1 MQTTKAPQ
9 EPRESY
15 LSILV
20 IEDDEPVAQVLKF
33 MLERQNY
40 AVTIIA
46 DGRAARTQ
54 IESGTNPPSLI
65 LLDVILPYVDGFELL
80 GLIRAQEGW
89 TLTPVI
95 MLTAKTTEQ
104 DIVRALD
111 AGANEY
117 VVKPFQ
123 PDELLDLIQRYLREV
138 P

>member
-33 MLERQNY
+33 MLEQQNY

-123 PDELLDLIQRYLREV
+123 PDELLDLIQRYLLEV

>member
-9 EPRESY
+9 EPRESCP
-15 LSILV
+15 SILV

-33 MLERQNY
+33 MLEQQNY
-40 AVTIIA
+40 AVTLIG

-54 IESGTNPPSLI
+54 IESSPNPPALI
-65 LLDVILPYVDGFELL
+65 LLDVVLPYVDGFELL
-80 GLIRAQEGW
+80 GLIRTQDGW
-89 TLTPVI
+89 ISTPVI
-95 MLTAKTTEQ
+95 MLTAKTSEQ

-117 VVKPFQ
+117 IVKPFQ
-123 PDELLDLIQRYLREV
+123 PDEVLALIRRYLREV

>member
-33 MLERQNY
+33 MLEQQNY

>member
-1 MQTTKAPQ
+1 M
-9 EPRESY
+9 
-15 LSILV
+15 I

-33 MLERQNY
+33 MLEQQNY
-40 AVTIIA
+40 TVTIIA

-54 IESGTNPPSLI
+54 IESSTNPPALI

-80 GLIRAQEGW
+80 GLIRAQDGW
-89 TLTPVI
+89 TSTPVI
-95 MLTAKTTEQ
+95 MLTAKTSEQ

-117 VVKPFQ
+117 VIKPFQ
-123 PDELLDLIQRYLREV
+123 PDELLALIRRYLQKM

>member
-9 EPRESY
+9 EPRESN

-33 MLERQNY
+33 MLEQQNY